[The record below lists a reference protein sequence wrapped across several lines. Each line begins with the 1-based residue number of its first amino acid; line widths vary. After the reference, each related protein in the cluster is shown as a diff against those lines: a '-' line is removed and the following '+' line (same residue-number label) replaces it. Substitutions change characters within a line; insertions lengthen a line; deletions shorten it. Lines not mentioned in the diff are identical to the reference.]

1 MDVFKYIAEIP
12 DFPKK
17 GILFYDITPMM
28 ANPEVYNYTIDK
40 MVELIKPSNP
50 TKILGAESRGF
61 FFAPAIALKM
71 GLPFVPVRKKGKLPR
86 ETIDVNYDLE
96 YGVDTLSVHKGDI
109 NKDDRLAIIDDILA
123 TGGTAE
129 AICKMATSVDAEIAC
144 LAFFMELDFLKG
156 RERLKNHKVVS
167 MFIK

>member
-1 MDVFKYIAEIP
+1 MDVLKYIAEVP

-28 ANPEVYNYTIDK
+28 ANPEAYNYTIDK
-40 MVELIKPSNP
+40 MVEQIKPHNP
-50 TKILGAESRGF
+50 TKIIGIESRGF

-86 ETIDVNYDLE
+86 ETIEVDYALE
-96 YGVDTLSVHKGDI
+96 YGFDTLCVHKSDI
-109 NKDDRLAIIDDILA
+109 NKNDKLAIIDDILA

-129 AICKMATSVDAEIAC
+129 AICKMANIFEAEVAC
-144 LAFFMELDFLKG
+144 LAFFMELEFLKG
-156 RERLKNHKVVS
+156 RKRLKNHEVIS
-167 MFIK
+167 MFVK

>member
-40 MVELIKPSNP
+40 MVELIKPHNP

-96 YGVDTLSVHKGDI
+96 YGVDTLCVHKSDI
-109 NKDDRLAIIDDILA
+109 NKNDKLAIVDDILA

-129 AICKMATSVDAEIAC
+129 AICKMADEVDAEVAC

-156 RERLKNHKVVS
+156 RDRLNNRKVVS
-167 MFIK
+167 MFTK

>member
-1 MDVFKYIAEIP
+1 MDVFKYIAEVP

-28 ANPEVYNYTIDK
+28 ANPEAYNYTINK
-40 MVELIKPSNP
+40 MVELVKPYNP

-71 GLPFVPVRKKGKLPR
+71 GLPFVPIRKKGKLPR

-96 YGVDTLSVHKGDI
+96 YGVDTLSVHKSDI
-109 NKDDRLAIIDDILA
+109 KKDDRLAIVDDILA

-129 AICKMATSVDAEIAC
+129 AICKMAESVDAKVAC

-156 RERLKNHKVVS
+156 RNRLKNYDVVS
-167 MFIK
+167 MLTK

>member
-1 MDVFKYIAEIP
+1 MDILKHIAEIP

-28 ANPEVYNYTIDK
+28 AKPEVYNYTIEK
-40 MVELIKPSNP
+40 MVDLIKPHNP

-96 YGVDTLSVHKGDI
+96 YGVDTLSVHKDDI
-109 NKDDRLAIIDDILA
+109 TKNDRLAIIDDILA

-129 AICKMATSVDAEIAC
+129 AICKMANKVEAEVAC

-156 RERLKNHKVVS
+156 RDRLKNYQVVS
-167 MFIK
+167 MFKK